1 MTPKIVSGVSHARFI
16 QAQQLV
22 SEFAYR
28 VDILRGRTV
37 EELFTEDGYYEADGR
52 RSSGRDAIRKAYE
65 LRSARGP
72 RTSRHLFTN
81 LRLAEVDSKI
91 LRATLIML
99 LFAHDGEGVF
109 AAQPILVS
117 DVDDEYAIGSDRSL
131 EIRSRRL
138 TTVFVDPS
146 LKPILP
152 LGHETNGHEDL
163 GPIEPS

>member
-1 MTPKIVSGVSHARFI
+1 MTNRETSGIMPELFI
-16 QAQQLV
+16 QVQQLV

-28 VDILRGRTV
+28 VDMLRGKTV
-37 EELFTEDGYYEADGR
+37 EELFTKDGFYEADGK
-52 RSSGRDAIRKAYE
+52 RSTGRDAIRRAYE

-81 LRLAEVDSKI
+81 MRLIDSDSDS

-99 LFAHDGEGVF
+99 LFARDGEGIF
-109 AAQPILVS
+109 AAEPLLVS
-117 DVDDEYAIGSDRSL
+117 DVADEYAIGLDGNL
-131 EIRSRRL
+131 MIRSRRL

-152 LGHETNGHEDL
+152 LGHEIHGLEEI
-163 GPIEPS
+163 GIE